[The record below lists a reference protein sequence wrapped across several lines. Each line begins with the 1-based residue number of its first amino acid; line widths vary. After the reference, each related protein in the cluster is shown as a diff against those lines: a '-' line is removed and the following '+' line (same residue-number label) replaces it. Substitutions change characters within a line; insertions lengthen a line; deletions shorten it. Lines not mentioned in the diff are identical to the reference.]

1 MMTKSPV
8 ERAVQIWSFVCRRK
22 PENVS
27 KKYVGE
33 PFSPCRF
40 SSETIGL
47 IGNMVPFV
55 RFPTIGWVGLWT
67 VSYVYEN
74 AVPKEENVGRAWA
87 FCAIIITVAGIANFV
102 LHIYD

>member
-1 MMTKSPV
+1 MTTKSPV
-8 ERAVQIWSFVCRRK
+8 ERAIQIWSFVCRRK

-27 KKYVGE
+27 KKKRW
-33 PFSPCRF
+33 S
-40 SSETIGL
+40 
-47 IGNMVPFV
+47 
-55 RFPTIGWVGLWT
+55 